1 MFAQDRGTPL
11 TPLGVVVDL
20 YLGYNAGVG
29 PVTNQI
35 DPLSSCLRT
44 SIPRACLGISSCF
57 RTDFRRSNSTSAIHL
72 FSALLARACVQ
83 VTNSWNVLPMSGN
96 DTALDFLFKSQL
108 FVASGLPD
116 AELKTTPHGTHLH
129 YIHTSLCMSRACH
142 GRFIG
147 KLTQQR
153 PFSTRCVQGR
163 LLTSSSPTL
172 TQTSSLSTQ
181 SFYSS
186 ASTTSAMR
194 SD

>member
-1 MFAQDRGTPL
+1 MSTYPAS
-11 TPLGVVVDL
+11 
-20 YLGYNAGVG
+20 
-29 PVTNQI
+29 
-35 DPLSSCLRT
+35 LSWDIIVFPYGLSQLELNIRYT
-44 SIPRACLGISSCF
+44 F
-57 RTDFRRSNSTSAIHL
+57 NL